1 MNNVDEV
8 DEAEAMRRILDQIA
22 LAQAFKEK
30 RKTYSRLEELI
41 TEANNSG
48 LEVSDAE

>member
-1 MNNVDEV
+1 MNNV

-41 TEANNSG
+41 TEANNRG
-48 LEVSDAE
+48 LEASNAE